1 MSLFSFWCLDKG
13 ILHCYNNSITYKGVI
28 AVLQTFFSKYEE
40 YCKTPGVDSGKARSY
55 AKAIEYLCDYLG
67 ITEINLQSVSL
78 IKSLEYDIYDK
89 NSSLYQSLLLFLISR
104 GQKSYLEGGYIKAS
118 LKYFFAFFKYETTQ
132 NNKWTKDETV
142 LALAL
147 YCKIP
152 FSKINKNHPQIIE
165 LAKLLGRTP
174 AAISMKMGNFGR
186 FDKDLA
192 QKGISGL
199 THGSTLDKTVWDE
212 YHLDMMALSDT
223 VDQIPYMQEL
233 MNVDDLSLPLPA
245 GTTRST
251 KVQARVNQGFFRS
264 AVLSAYNKKCCITGL
279 DIPSLL
285 IASHIKPWK
294 DSDPKTERTN
304 PCNGLS
310 LNTLHHEAFD
320 NGIFT
325 IDTDYR
331 ILVSRT
337 AKDRY
342 TSDVFQ
348 DFFVR
353 YEGKT
358 IALPEKFLPSK
369 EMIEYHNS
377 KLLDF

>member
-1 MSLFSFWCLDKG
+1 MKEFLIQF
-13 ILHCYNNSITYKGVI
+13 
-28 AVLQTFFSKYEE
+28 EE

-55 AKAIEYLCDYLG
+55 AKAIEYLCDYLN
-67 ITEINLQSVSL
+67 ITDIDMQAVAQ
-78 IKSLEYDIYDK
+78 IKSLENDIYNK
-89 NSSLYQSLLLFLISR
+89 NSSLYQSLLLFLIGR
-104 GQKSYLEGGYIKAS
+104 GQKSYLESGYIKAS
-118 LKYFFAFFKYETTQ
+118 LKYFFAFFQYANAQ
-132 NNKWTKDETV
+132 NRKWSKDETV

-152 FSKINKNHPQIIE
+152 FGKISKSHPQVIE

-174 AAISMKMGNFGR
+174 ATVSMKMGNFGR
-186 FDKDLA
+186 FDEELA
-192 QKGISGL
+192 QKGITGL
-199 THGSTLDKTVWDE
+199 AHGSAMDKVVWDE
-212 YHLDMMALSDT
+212 YHLDMQALSDA
-223 VDQIPYMQEL
+223 VEQIPYMQEF
-233 MNVDDLSLPLPA
+233 MNSDEANTPLPA
-245 GTTRST
+245 GTTRTT

-264 AVLSAYNKKCCITGL
+264 AVLSAYNRKCCITGL
-279 DIPSLL
+279 DVPSLL

-320 NGIFT
+320 DGIFT

-337 AKDRY
+337 AKEHY
-342 TSDVFQ
+342 TSDVFYE
-348 DFFVR
+348 FFGK

-358 IALPEKFLPSK
+358 IALPERFLPSK

-377 KLLDF
+377 KLSGF